1 MTNAECMNVLRAMTI
16 SGSVTEKE
24 AVDHVE
30 KLIKR
35 AKKAKRWKRKY
46 IKLLNDI
53 EFSPYQKGKYKMK
66 GLIIWLWFNGIF
78 LGWMFHALYKST
90 KELLAERKGEI

>member
-53 EFSPYQKGKYKMK
+53 EFSPY
-66 GLIIWLWFNGIF
+66 
-78 LGWMFHALYKST
+78 
-90 KELLAERKGEI
+90 